1 MNKAKLLRQKLR
13 AKKAEEEKNK
23 PPEKQPEEKPEEK
36 PEETKLKS
44 KPALKPSSLKPS
56 ALKPSALNNRNF
68 DSDSNSDSDSP
79 KKKEPEKEPEK
90 EEEEKEEKKIDPLDF
105 FNTKREEKEPS
116 ENNEELN
123 ELLDMIEGDDKK
135 EKEKEKKKEES
146 DSNSEANSSD
156 DSDDDNNAEQR
167 LLRQKAVQAKLF
179 ANKNNRVSPVNDIFK
194 PKRISEEVTKEQ
206 IIEKF
211 GADFDKA
218 VELPELNEQKKQI
231 MLKKMR
237 KTINKMSSQ
246 RIQKHMDA
254 ELRHII
260 EEKIDDLKRIKGA
273 NYNKIENKVQELIL
287 SLKQPDFYFA
297 DDEDV
302 TQISD
307 VQEKMDIRPRTDID
321 FEFFMKQTPKTN

>member
-1 MNKAKLLRQKLR
+1 MSHLSKAKLLRQKLR
-13 AKKAEEEKNK
+13 EQKVQKEKEEEK
-23 PPEKQPEEKPEEK
+23 PQEEKPEEK
-36 PEETKLKS
+36 KPETK
-44 KPALKPSSLKPS
+44 PPLKPS
-56 ALKPSALNNRNF
+56 ALKPSALKP
-68 DSDSNSDSDSP
+68 SAL
-79 KKKEPEKEPEK
+79 KQ
-90 EEEEKEEKKIDPLDF
+90 EEKPVIQKKPEEKKIDPLDF
-105 FNTKREEKEPS
+105 FNMSQKKEDPP
-116 ENNEELN
+116 EANEELN
-123 ELLDMIEGDDKK
+123 ALLNMIEGDDKK
-135 EKEKEKKKEES
+135 EEEEKKKKNESNS
-146 DSNSEANSSD
+146 DSNSNSSS
-156 DSDDDNNAEQR
+156 DSDNDNNEQQR
-167 LLRQKAVQAKLF
+167 LLNKQQAQAKLF
-179 ANKNNRVSPVNDIFK
+179 ANRNNRVSPVNKIFK
-194 PKRISEEVTKEQ
+194 PKKISEEVTKEQ

-260 EEKIDDLKRIKGA
+260 EEKIENLKKIKGA
-273 NYNKIENKVQELIL
+273 NYSKIEAKVQELIL

-307 VQEKMDIRPRTDID
+307 VQEKMDIKPRTDID
-321 FEFFMKQTPKTN
+321 FEFYMKQTPKTN

>member
-13 AKKAEEEKNK
+13 EQKAQKDKEEGKDQESNPTEAKEEPKE
-23 PPEKQPEEKPEEK
+23 
-36 PEETKLKS
+36 
-44 KPALKPSSLKPS
+44 AKPSSKPPLKPS
-56 ALKPSALNNRNF
+56 ALKPSALKP
-68 DSDSNSDSDSP
+68 SETQKSP
-79 KKKEPEKEPEK
+79 VKA
-90 EEEEKEEKKIDPLDF
+90 EEKEKKIDPLDF
-105 FNTKREEKEPS
+105 FKTDHKDEEPE
-116 ENNEELN
+116 EVNEELN

-135 EKEKEKKKEES
+135 KEEETKKKKEES
-146 DSNSEANSSD
+146 SDSDSNSSSSSD
-156 DSDDDNNAEQR
+156 EENKEQQR
-167 LLRQKAVQAKLF
+167 LLNKQKAQAKLF
-179 ANKNNRVSPVNDIFK
+179 ANKNNRVSPTNNLFK
-194 PKRISEEVTKEQ
+194 PKRISEELTKEQ

-260 EEKIDDLKRIKGA
+260 EEKIEDLKKIKGA
-273 NYNKIENKVQELIL
+273 NYNKIESKVQELIL

-307 VQEKMDIRPRTDID
+307 VQEKMDIKPRTDID

>member
-1 MNKAKLLRQKLR
+1 MNKAKLLRRKLR
-13 AKKAEEEKNK
+13 EQKAQKEKEEGKDQESNPTEAKEEPKE
-23 PPEKQPEEKPEEK
+23 
-36 PEETKLKS
+36 
-44 KPALKPSSLKPS
+44 AKPSSKPPLKPS
-56 ALKPSALNNRNF
+56 ALKPSALKP
-68 DSDSNSDSDSP
+68 SETQKSP
-79 KKKEPEKEPEK
+79 VKA
-90 EEEEKEEKKIDPLDF
+90 EEKEKKIDPLDF
-105 FNTKREEKEPS
+105 FKTDHKEEEP
-116 ENNEELN
+116 EEVNEELN

-135 EKEKEKKKEES
+135 KEEETKKKKDESSDS
-146 DSNSEANSSD
+146 DSNSSSSSD
-156 DSDDDNNAEQR
+156 EENKEQQR
-167 LLRQKAVQAKLF
+167 LLNKQKAQAKLF
-179 ANKNNRVSPVNDIFK
+179 ANKNNRVSPTNNLFK
-194 PKRISEEVTKEQ
+194 PKRISEELTKEQ

-260 EEKIDDLKRIKGA
+260 EEKIEDLKKIKGA
-273 NYNKIENKVQELIL
+273 NYNKIESKVQELIL

-307 VQEKMDIRPRTDID
+307 VQEKMDIKPRTDID

>member
-1 MNKAKLLRQKLR
+1 MSHLSKAKLLRQKLR
-13 AKKAEEEKNK
+13 DQKVQKDKEEGNE
-23 PPEKQPEEKPEEK
+23 PEKKEEEEKPEIKEEK
-36 PEETKLKS
+36 PKS
-44 KPALKPSSLKPS
+44 KPPLKPS
-56 ALKPSALNNRNF
+56 ALKPSALKP
-68 DSDSNSDSDSP
+68 SALKPSALKPSET
-79 KKKEPEKEPEK
+79 KEIIPEKPEEK
-90 EEEEKEEKKIDPLDF
+90 EEKEKKIDPLDF
-105 FNTKREEKEPS
+105 FKTEHKDDESEEV
-116 ENNEELN
+116 NEELN

-135 EKEKEKKKEES
+135 KDEENDKKKDESS
-146 DSNSEANSSD
+146 DSESNSSSS
-156 DSDDDNNAEQR
+156 SDDDNKEEQR
-167 LLRQKAVQAKLF
+167 LLNKQKAQAKLF
-179 ANKNNRVSPVNDIFK
+179 ANKNNRVSPVNNLFK
-194 PKRISEEVTKEQ
+194 PKKISEELTKEQ

-260 EEKIDDLKRIKGA
+260 EEKIEDLKKIKGS
-273 NYNKIENKVQELIL
+273 NYNKIESKVQELIL

-307 VQEKMDIRPRTDID
+307 VQEKMDIKPRTDID

>member
-1 MNKAKLLRQKLR
+1 MKALAKAKLLRQNLR
-13 AKKAEEEKNK
+13 EQKAQKDKEEGKDEEANNQEEKK
-23 PPEKQPEEKPEEK
+23 EEKPASR
-36 PEETKLKS
+36 P
-44 KPALKPSSLKPS
+44 PLKPS
-56 ALKPSALNNRNF
+56 ALKPSEIGKREE
-68 DSDSNSDSDSP
+68 SP
-79 KKKEPEKEPEK
+79 VKN
-90 EEEEKEEKKIDPLDF
+90 EEKEKKIDPLDF
-105 FNTKREEKEPS
+105 FKEE
-116 ENNEELN
+116 N
-123 ELLDMIEGDDKK
+123 KK
-135 EKEKEKKKEES
+135 EKE
-146 DSNSEANSSD
+146 NSSD
-156 DSDDDNNAEQR
+156 SESSSSDEGNKEEQR
-167 LLRQKAVQAKLF
+167 LLNKQNAQAKLF
-179 ANKNNRVSPVNDIFK
+179 ANRNNRVTPENNLFK
-194 PKRISEEVTKEQ
+194 PKKVAEELTKEQ

-260 EEKIDDLKRIKGA
+260 EEKIEDLKKIKGA

-287 SLKQPDFYFA
+287 SLKQPDFYFG

-307 VQEKMDIRPRTDID
+307 VQEKMDIKPRTDID
-321 FEFFMKQTPKTN
+321 FEFFMKQTPKIS

>member
-1 MNKAKLLRQKLR
+1 MSHINKAKLLRQRLR
-13 AKKAEEEKNK
+13 EKKVEKEKEEGEEPKSNPTEVKEEAKED
-23 PPEKQPEEKPEEK
+23 
-36 PEETKLKS
+36 
-44 KPALKPSSLKPS
+44 KPASKSPLKPS
-56 ALKPSALNNRNF
+56 ALKPSALKP
-68 DSDSNSDSDSP
+68 SALKPSALKPSEIQ
-79 KKKEPEKEPEK
+79 KKETSPIKA
-90 EEEEKEEKKIDPLDF
+90 EEEKEKKIDPLDF
-105 FNTKREEKEPS
+105 FKTDHKDDEPEEI
-116 ENNEELN
+116 NEELN
-123 ELLDMIEGDDKK
+123 ELLNIIEGNDKK
-135 EKEKEKKKEES
+135 KEETKKKEES
-146 DSNSEANSSD
+146 SDSDSNSSSSSD
-156 DSDDDNNAEQR
+156 EDNKEQQR
-167 LLRQKAVQAKLF
+167 LLNKQKAQAKLF
-179 ANKNNRVSPVNDIFK
+179 ANKNNRVSPVNNLFK
-194 PKRISEEVTKEQ
+194 PKKISEELTKEQ

-260 EEKIDDLKRIKGA
+260 EEKIEDLKKIKGA
-273 NYNKIENKVQELIL
+273 NYNEIESKVQELIL

-307 VQEKMDIRPRTDID
+307 VQEKMDIKPRTDID

>member
-13 AKKAEEEKNK
+13 EQKAQKEKEEGKDQESNPTEAKEEPKE
-23 PPEKQPEEKPEEK
+23 
-36 PEETKLKS
+36 
-44 KPALKPSSLKPS
+44 AKPSSKPPLKPS
-56 ALKPSALNNRNF
+56 ALKPSALKP
-68 DSDSNSDSDSP
+68 SETQKSP
-79 KKKEPEKEPEK
+79 VKA
-90 EEEEKEEKKIDPLDF
+90 EEKEKKIDPLDF
-105 FNTKREEKEPS
+105 FKTDHKEEEP
-116 ENNEELN
+116 EEVNEELN

-135 EKEKEKKKEES
+135 KEEETKKKKDESSDS
-146 DSNSEANSSD
+146 DSNSSSSSD
-156 DSDDDNNAEQR
+156 EENKEQQR
-167 LLRQKAVQAKLF
+167 LLNKQKAQAKLF
-179 ANKNNRVSPVNDIFK
+179 ANKNNRVSPTNNLFK
-194 PKRISEEVTKEQ
+194 PKRISEELTKEQ

-260 EEKIDDLKRIKGA
+260 EEKIEDLKKIKGA
-273 NYNKIENKVQELIL
+273 NYNKIESKVQELIL

-307 VQEKMDIRPRTDID
+307 VQEKMDIKPRTDID

>member
-1 MNKAKLLRQKLR
+1 MSHLNKAKLLRQKLR
-13 AKKAEEEKNK
+13 EKKIQTDKEEGKDQESN
-23 PPEKQPEEKPEEK
+23 PPE
-36 PEETKLKS
+36 S
-44 KPALKPSSLKPS
+44 KEDPKPSKSALKPS
-56 ALKPSALNNRNF
+56 ALKPSALKP
-68 DSDSNSDSDSP
+68 SALAQKSP
-79 KKKEPEKEPEK
+79 VKA
-90 EEEEKEEKKIDPLDF
+90 EEKEKEKKIDPLDF
-105 FNTKREEKEPS
+105 FKTDHKDDEPEEV
-116 ENNEELN
+116 NEELN
-123 ELLDMIEGDDKK
+123 ELLNMIEGDDKK
-135 EKEKEKKKEES
+135 KEEETKKKKDESSDS
-146 DSNSEANSSD
+146 DSNSSSSSD
-156 DSDDDNNAEQR
+156 EENKEQQR
-167 LLRQKAVQAKLF
+167 LLNKQKAQAKLF
-179 ANKNNRVSPVNDIFK
+179 ANKNNRVSPTNNLFK
-194 PKRISEEVTKEQ
+194 PKRISEELTKEQ

-260 EEKIDDLKRIKGA
+260 EEKIEDLKKIKGA
-273 NYNKIENKVQELIL
+273 NYNKIESKVQELIL

-307 VQEKMDIRPRTDID
+307 VQEKMDIKPRTDID

>member
-1 MNKAKLLRQKLR
+1 MSHVSKAKLLRQKLR
-13 AKKAEEEKNK
+13 EQKVQKDKEEGKEPEKNEPEEKK
-23 PPEKQPEEKPEEK
+23 EEKPEEK
-36 PEETKLKS
+36 EK
-44 KPALKPSSLKPS
+44 KPVSRPPLKPS
-56 ALKPSALNNRNF
+56 ALKQTVNIETTP
-68 DSDSNSDSDSP
+68 P
-79 KKKEPEKEPEK
+79 VKI
-90 EEEEKEEKKIDPLDF
+90 EEKEKEKEIEKKIDPLDF
-105 FNTKREEKEPS
+105 FNQEHKEEEPP
-116 ENNEELN
+116 EVNEELN

-135 EKEKEKKKEES
+135 KENEKEKKKDDSSDS
-146 DSNSEANSSD
+146 DSNSSSSSD
-156 DSDDDNNAEQR
+156 EGNQEEQR
-167 LLRQKAVQAKLF
+167 LLNMKNAQAKLF
-179 ANKNNRVSPVNDIFK
+179 ANRNNRVSPVNNLFK
-194 PKRISEEVTKEQ
+194 QKKISEELTKEQ

-246 RIQKHMDA
+246 RIQNHMDA

-260 EEKIDDLKRIKGA
+260 EDKIEDLKKIKGA
-273 NYNKIENKVQELIL
+273 NYCKIEGKVQELIL

-307 VQEKMDIRPRTDID
+307 VQEKMDIKPRTDID

>member
-1 MNKAKLLRQKLR
+1 MSHLSKAKLLRQKLR
-13 AKKAEEEKNK
+13 QQKVEKEKEEEK
-23 PPEKQPEEKPEEK
+23 PPEEKPEEK
-36 PEETKLKS
+36 KPES
-44 KPALKPSSLKPS
+44 KPPLKPS
-56 ALKPSALNNRNF
+56 ALKPSALKP
-68 DSDSNSDSDSP
+68 SALQ
-79 KKKEPEKEPEK
+79 
-90 EEEEKEEKKIDPLDF
+90 EEEKPVIQKKPEEKKIDPLDF
-105 FNTKREEKEPS
+105 FNTSQKKEDPP
-116 ENNEELN
+116 EANEELN
-123 ELLDMIEGDDKK
+123 ALLNMIEGDDKK
-135 EKEKEKKKEES
+135 EEEEKKKKNES
-146 DSNSEANSSD
+146 DSGSNSNSS
-156 DSDDDNNAEQR
+156 SDDDNDNNEQQR
-167 LLRQKAVQAKLF
+167 LLNKQKVQAKLF
-179 ANKNNRVSPVNDIFK
+179 ANRNNRVSPVNEIFK
-194 PKRISEEVTKEQ
+194 PKKISEEVTKEQ

-260 EEKIDDLKRIKGA
+260 EEKIENLKKIKGA
-273 NYNKIENKVQELIL
+273 NYNKIEAKVQELIL

-307 VQEKMDIRPRTDID
+307 VQEKMDIKPRTDID
-321 FEFFMKQTPKTN
+321 FEFYMKQTPKTN

>member
-13 AKKAEEEKNK
+13 EQKAQKDKEEGKDQESN
-23 PPEKQPEEKPEEK
+23 PT
-36 PEETKLKS
+36 ETKEEPKE
-44 KPALKPSSLKPS
+44 AKPSSKPPLKPS
-56 ALKPSALNNRNF
+56 ALKPSALKP
-68 DSDSNSDSDSP
+68 SETQKSP
-79 KKKEPEKEPEK
+79 VKA
-90 EEEEKEEKKIDPLDF
+90 EEKEKKIDPLDF
-105 FNTKREEKEPS
+105 FKTDHKDEEPE
-116 ENNEELN
+116 EVNEELN

-135 EKEKEKKKEES
+135 KEEETKKKIDESSDS
-146 DSNSEANSSD
+146 DSNSSSSSD
-156 DSDDDNNAEQR
+156 EENKEQQR
-167 LLRQKAVQAKLF
+167 LLNKQKAQAKLF
-179 ANKNNRVSPVNDIFK
+179 ANKNNRVSPTNNLFK
-194 PKRISEEVTKEQ
+194 PKRISEELTKEQ

-260 EEKIDDLKRIKGA
+260 EEKIEDLKKIKGA
-273 NYNKIENKVQELIL
+273 NYNKIESKVQELIL

-307 VQEKMDIRPRTDID
+307 VQEKMDIKPRTDID

>member
-1 MNKAKLLRQKLR
+1 MSHLSKAKLLRQKLR
-13 AKKAEEEKNK
+13 EKKVQEEKEEEKEN
-23 PPEKQPEEKPEEK
+23 PPEEKPEEK
-36 PEETKLKS
+36 KLES
-44 KPALKPSSLKPS
+44 KPALKPSALKPPALKPS
-56 ALKPSALNNRNF
+56 ALKPSALKP
-68 DSDSNSDSDSP
+68 SAIKQEEKPPSP
-79 KKKEPEKEPEK
+79 KKP
-90 EEEEKEEKKIDPLDF
+90 EEKKIDPLDF
-105 FNTKREEKEPS
+105 FNMEKKNEDPP
-116 ENNEELN
+116 EANEELN
-123 ELLDMIEGDDKK
+123 ELLNMIEGDDT
-135 EKEKEKKKEES
+135 KKEEDKKEEKS
-146 DSNSEANSSD
+146 DSESNSNSSS
-156 DSDDDNNAEQR
+156 DSDNDNNVQQR
-167 LLRQKAVQAKLF
+167 LLNKQKAQAKLF

-194 PKRISEEVTKEQ
+194 PKKISEEVTKEQ

-260 EEKIDDLKRIKGA
+260 EEKIEDLKKIKGA
-273 NYNKIENKVQELIL
+273 NYNKIESKVQELIL

-307 VQEKMDIRPRTDID
+307 VQEKMDIKPRTDID

>member
-1 MNKAKLLRQKLR
+1 MKALAKAKLLRQKLR
-13 AKKAEEEKNK
+13 EQKAQKDKEEGKDEEANNQEEKK
-23 PPEKQPEEKPEEK
+23 EEKPASR
-36 PEETKLKS
+36 P
-44 KPALKPSSLKPS
+44 PLKPS
-56 ALKPSALNNRNF
+56 ALKPSEIGKREE
-68 DSDSNSDSDSP
+68 SP
-79 KKKEPEKEPEK
+79 VKN
-90 EEEEKEEKKIDPLDF
+90 EEKEKKIDPLDF
-105 FNTKREEKEPS
+105 FKEENKKEEP
-116 ENNEELN
+116 EETNEELN
-123 ELLDMIEGDDKK
+123 ELLNMIEGNDNKKEEEENKK
-135 EKEKEKKKEES
+135 EKE
-146 DSNSEANSSD
+146 NSSD
-156 DSDDDNNAEQR
+156 SESSSSDEGNKEEQR
-167 LLRQKAVQAKLF
+167 LLNKQNAQAKLF
-179 ANKNNRVSPVNDIFK
+179 ANRNNRVTPENNLFK
-194 PKRISEEVTKEQ
+194 PKKVAEELTKEQ

-260 EEKIDDLKRIKGA
+260 EEKIEDLKKIKGA
-273 NYNKIENKVQELIL
+273 NYNKIESKVQELIL

-307 VQEKMDIRPRTDID
+307 VQEKMDIKPRTDID

>member
-13 AKKAEEEKNK
+13 EQKAQKDKEEGKDQESNPTEAKEEPKE
-23 PPEKQPEEKPEEK
+23 
-36 PEETKLKS
+36 
-44 KPALKPSSLKPS
+44 AKPSSKPPLKPS
-56 ALKPSALNNRNF
+56 ALKPSALKP
-68 DSDSNSDSDSP
+68 SETQKSP
-79 KKKEPEKEPEK
+79 VKA
-90 EEEEKEEKKIDPLDF
+90 EEKEKKIDPLDF
-105 FNTKREEKEPS
+105 FKTDHKEEEP
-116 ENNEELN
+116 EEVNEELN

-135 EKEKEKKKEES
+135 KEEETKKKKDESSDS
-146 DSNSEANSSD
+146 DSNSSSSSD
-156 DSDDDNNAEQR
+156 EENKEQQR
-167 LLRQKAVQAKLF
+167 LLNKQKAQAKLF
-179 ANKNNRVSPVNDIFK
+179 ANKNNRVSPTNNLFK
-194 PKRISEEVTKEQ
+194 PKRISEELTKEQ

-260 EEKIDDLKRIKGA
+260 EEKIEDLKKIKGA
-273 NYNKIENKVQELIL
+273 NYNKIESKVQELIL

-307 VQEKMDIRPRTDID
+307 VQEKMDIKPRTDID

>member
-1 MNKAKLLRQKLR
+1 MKAIAKAKLLRQKLR
-13 AKKAEEEKNK
+13 EQKAQKDKEEGGKDQESN
-23 PPEKQPEEKPEEK
+23 PQDEKQEEKPASRPPLKPSEASPVKKEEK
-36 PEETKLKS
+36 P
-44 KPALKPSSLKPS
+44 
-56 ALKPSALNNRNF
+56 
-68 DSDSNSDSDSP
+68 
-79 KKKEPEKEPEK
+79 
-90 EEEEKEEKKIDPLDF
+90 KKIDPLDF
-105 FNTKREEKEPS
+105 FKEENKREEPE

-123 ELLDMIEGDDKK
+123 ELLKIIEGKDDKK
-135 EKEKEKKKEES
+135 GEEKKKEEEKSS
-146 DSNSEANSSD
+146 DSESSSSDEANQ
-156 DSDDDNNAEQR
+156 EQQR
-167 LLRQKAVQAKLF
+167 LLNKQNAQAKLF
-179 ANKNNRVSPVNDIFK
+179 ASKNNRVSPVNNLFK
-194 PKRISEEVTKEQ
+194 PKKVAEELTKEQ

-260 EEKIDDLKRIKGA
+260 EEKIEDLKKIKGA

-287 SLKQPDFYFA
+287 SLKQPDFYFG

-307 VQEKMDIRPRTDID
+307 NQEKMDIKPRTDID
-321 FEFFMKQTPKTN
+321 FEFFMKQTPKIT

>member
-1 MNKAKLLRQKLR
+1 MSHLSKAKLLRQKLR
-13 AKKAEEEKNK
+13 EQKVQKEKEEEK
-23 PPEKQPEEKPEEK
+23 PQEEKPEEK
-36 PEETKLKS
+36 KPETK
-44 KPALKPSSLKPS
+44 PPLKPS
-56 ALKPSALNNRNF
+56 ALKPSALKP
-68 DSDSNSDSDSP
+68 SAL
-79 KKKEPEKEPEK
+79 KQ
-90 EEEEKEEKKIDPLDF
+90 EEKPVIQKKPEEKKIDPLDF
-105 FNTKREEKEPS
+105 FNMSQKKEDPP
-116 ENNEELN
+116 EANEELN
-123 ELLDMIEGDDKK
+123 ALLNMIEGDDKK
-135 EKEKEKKKEES
+135 EEEEKKKKNES
-146 DSNSEANSSD
+146 DSGSNSNSS
-156 DSDDDNNAEQR
+156 SDDDNDNNEQQR
-167 LLRQKAVQAKLF
+167 LLNKQKVQAKLF
-179 ANKNNRVSPVNDIFK
+179 ANRNNRVSPVNEIFK
-194 PKRISEEVTKEQ
+194 PKKISEEVTKEQ

-260 EEKIDDLKRIKGA
+260 EEKIENLKKIKGA
-273 NYNKIENKVQELIL
+273 NYNKIEAKVQELIL

-307 VQEKMDIRPRTDID
+307 VQEKMDIKPRTDID
-321 FEFFMKQTPKTN
+321 FEFYMKQTPKTN

>member
-1 MNKAKLLRQKLR
+1 MKALAKAKLLRQKLR
-13 AKKAEEEKNK
+13 EQKAQKDKEEGKDEEANNQEEMK
-23 PPEKQPEEKPEEK
+23 EEKPASR
-36 PEETKLKS
+36 P
-44 KPALKPSSLKPS
+44 PLKPS
-56 ALKPSALNNRNF
+56 ALKPSEIGKREE
-68 DSDSNSDSDSP
+68 SP
-79 KKKEPEKEPEK
+79 VKN
-90 EEEEKEEKKIDPLDF
+90 EEKEKKIDPLDF
-105 FNTKREEKEPS
+105 FKEENKKEEP
-116 ENNEELN
+116 EETNEELN
-123 ELLDMIEGDDKK
+123 ELLNMIEGNDNKKEEEENKK
-135 EKEKEKKKEES
+135 EKE
-146 DSNSEANSSD
+146 NSSD
-156 DSDDDNNAEQR
+156 SESSSSDEGNKEEQR
-167 LLRQKAVQAKLF
+167 LLNKQKAQAKLF
-179 ANKNNRVSPVNDIFK
+179 ANRNNRVTPENNLFK
-194 PKRISEEVTKEQ
+194 PKKVAEELTKEQ

-260 EEKIDDLKRIKGA
+260 EEKIEDLKKIKGA

-287 SLKQPDFYFA
+287 SLKQPDFYFG

-307 VQEKMDIRPRTDID
+307 VQEKMDIKPRTDID
-321 FEFFMKQTPKTN
+321 FEFFMKQTPKIS

>member
-13 AKKAEEEKNK
+13 EQKAQKDKEEGKDQESNPTEAKEEPKESKSSSK
-23 PPEKQPEEKPEEK
+23 PP
-36 PEETKLKS
+36 
-44 KPALKPSSLKPS
+44 LKPS
-56 ALKPSALNNRNF
+56 ALKPSALKP
-68 DSDSNSDSDSP
+68 SETQKSP
-79 KKKEPEKEPEK
+79 VKA
-90 EEEEKEEKKIDPLDF
+90 EEKEKKIDPLDF
-105 FNTKREEKEPS
+105 FKTDHKEEEP
-116 ENNEELN
+116 EEVNEELN

-135 EKEKEKKKEES
+135 KEEETKKKKDESSDS
-146 DSNSEANSSD
+146 DSNSSSSSD
-156 DSDDDNNAEQR
+156 EENKEQQR
-167 LLRQKAVQAKLF
+167 LLNKQKAQAKLF
-179 ANKNNRVSPVNDIFK
+179 ANKNNRVSPTNNLFK
-194 PKRISEEVTKEQ
+194 PKRISEELTKEQ

-260 EEKIDDLKRIKGA
+260 EEKIEDLKKIKGA
-273 NYNKIENKVQELIL
+273 NYNKIESKVQELIL

-307 VQEKMDIRPRTDID
+307 VQEKMDIKPRTDID